1 MHLCVCVPSCS
12 VVSDSVTPWTIAY
25 QAPQSMGFSRQ
36 ESWSGL
42 PFPSPRN
49 LSDPGINPTS
59 PASPELQMVKCHRSG
74 FRLTLILVCLLVCNT
89 DSFNVSVLKE
99 LLNFF
104 SEL

>member
-49 LSDPGINPTS
+49 LSDPGIKLES
-59 PASPELQMVKCHRSG
+59 PASSALAGEFFITESPGKPEIIVDSHEVIGLPSALMVKN
-74 FRLTLILVCLLVCNT
+74 LPAMQET
-89 DSFNVSVLKE
+89 
-99 LLNFF
+99 
-104 SEL
+104 